1 MDKIKILEMLYYL
14 AGCGYGDNT
23 IWETIHKL
31 NFNEDT
37 ILDAL
42 AEQERI
48 NRHELHTD
56 FPNEGL
62 QQAEEIV
69 SRICRLEPKK

>member
-1 MDKIKILEMLYYL
+1 MDKIKILEILYYL
-14 AGCGYGDNT
+14 AGAGYGDFT

-48 NRHELHTD
+48 NRYELHTD

-62 QQAEEIV
+62 QQAAEIV
-69 SRICRLEPKK
+69 SRICRLEGKP